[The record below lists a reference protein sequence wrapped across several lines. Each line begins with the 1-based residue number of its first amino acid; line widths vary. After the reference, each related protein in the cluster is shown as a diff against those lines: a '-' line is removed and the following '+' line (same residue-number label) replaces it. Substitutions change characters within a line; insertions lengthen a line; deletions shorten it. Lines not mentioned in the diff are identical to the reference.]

1 MAIEKIYTAT
11 SAAITYAIRLATS
24 KDLPALLELYHQ
36 ARLYMIAQGNP
47 TQWQAYPSKEILSAD
62 ISAKQLYVLETTPD
76 SRLLGSFVMQLGAEP
91 DYENSKSNWA
101 SNTLSYVTLHRVAS
115 AHILPHTFAEIVRF
129 ALAQT
134 KDLYNYSYIRI
145 DTHKDNLPM
154 QAAIKQANFKY
165 CGKIM
170 LSKGGERLA
179 YDYLATDIERGKL

>member
-1 MAIEKIYTAT
+1 MESIYTA
-11 SAAITYAIRLATS
+11 SSSAITYVIRLAMFD
-24 KDLPALLELYHQ
+24 DLPALLKLYHQ
-36 ARLYMIAQGNP
+36 ARLHMIAHGNP
-47 TQWQAYPSKEILSAD
+47 TQWRGYPSKEILSAD

-76 SRLLGSFVMQLGAEP
+76 SRLLGSFVMQLGVEP

-115 AHILPHTFAEIVRF
+115 AHIMPHTFAEIVRF
-129 ALAQT
+129 ALVQA
-134 KDLYNYSYIRI
+134 KALYNYSYIRI

-154 QAAIKQANFKY
+154 QAVIKQANFKY

-179 YDYLATDIERGKL
+179 YDYLATI